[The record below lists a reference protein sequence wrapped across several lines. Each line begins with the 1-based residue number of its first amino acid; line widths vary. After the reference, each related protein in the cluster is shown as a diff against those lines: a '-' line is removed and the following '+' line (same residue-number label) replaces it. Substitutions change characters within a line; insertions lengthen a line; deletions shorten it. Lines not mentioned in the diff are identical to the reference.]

1 MANVG
6 PLAISPLA
14 GGEQMVVGLLRLR
27 FAAGVC
33 VLAAGLLMGA
43 GGAVAVADPGSS
55 GSAAHGDDGTNASG
69 HQHSTD
75 AKKPKDEPG
84 DTDSMDGTRGSGGQS
99 GQQHSTGANSP
110 NNEPGGTD
118 TTDEANDSGI
128 VAAVSNEVAPVS
140 DVAAAPVSEAAAPVS
155 EVAVAPVSEVAA
167 APVSEAAAPVSEVAA
182 APVSEVAA
190 APVSEA
196 AAPVSEVAVAPV
208 SEVAVAPVPEKA
220 VAPAADVVAPVPNV
234 VGPVS
239 DVSVLVQDMLTWVAG
254 AVVPLTQ
261 LQSDLYSFLLGIA
274 GVAPVSDVIALVQD
288 MFSSVAGA
296 VVLLAQLQSD
306 LFSFL
311 LGIAGVQPVVAGVG
325 GVDGAGLSPAAGASV
340 VSQWRLVLAL
350 TGIPGVPLASHAA
363 TGVATLDVIAL
374 GRASALPGMAPL
386 APDAAL
392 PIGAGSFFRHV
403 VGELLLPV
411 SLWALAAGA
420 LPGAGG
426 LVILFAAGARLG
438 FRQAK
443 AGFALR
449 AAGIAGFGRPGA
461 VPLGVV
467 RSGSL
472 VVIRPRALRVVRPGA
487 LSAGGLLDKVA

>member
-1 MANVG
+1 MPTTLVTLACRDGYERAAHLYSALQRASAHVLPRRRATFTTHPEDASRKRRRDVRDNVANGG
-6 PLAISPLA
+6 PLAIGPLA
-14 GGEQMVVGLLRLR
+14 GGEQMMVGLLRLR

-43 GGAVAVADPGSS
+43 GGAVAVADPDSS

-69 HQHSTD
+69 QQHSTG

-84 DTDSMDGTRGSGGQS
+84 ATTPTEPAPPIGRRNPDATSHGSEPARPHGRHHGATTV
-99 GQQHSTGANSP
+99 GTGATV
-110 NNEPGGTD
+110 TD
-118 TTDEANDSGI
+118 V
-128 VAAVSNEVAPVS
+128 VAAVPGL
-140 DVAAAPVSEAAAPVS
+140 AASVTNV
-155 EVAVAPVSEVAA
+155 
-167 APVSEAAAPVSEVAA
+167 
-182 APVSEVAA
+182 
-190 APVSEA
+190 
-196 AAPVSEVAVAPV
+196 
-208 SEVAVAPVPEKA
+208 VAPVPESGRRQFLTS
-220 VAPAADVVAPVPNV
+220 VA
-234 VGPVS
+234 
-239 DVSVLVQDMLTWVAG
+239 LIQDMLTSVAG

-288 MFSSVAGA
+288 MLSSVAGA
-296 VVLLAQLQSD
+296 VVLLTQLPSD

-325 GVDGAGLSPAAGASV
+325 GIDGPGLSAAAGASV
-340 VSQWRLVLAL
+340 ASRLPLGL
-350 TGIPGVPLASHAA
+350 PLAGISGPPLAGVSGLPVTGEA
-363 TGVATLDVIAL
+363 TGVAPLDVIAL
-374 GRASALPGMAPL
+374 GRASAVSGMAPL
-386 APDAAL
+386 APDAAF
-392 PIGAGSFFRHV
+392 PIGAGSSFRHV
-403 VGELLLPV
+403 FGELLLPV

-426 LVILFAAGARLG
+426 LVILFSTGARLG
-438 FRQAK
+438 YRQAK

-449 AAGIAGFGRPGA
+449 TAGIASFARPGA

-487 LSAGGLLDKVA
+487 LSADGLLDKVA